1 MARLN
6 IDYQLLT
13 WEGDILRLKFWARAF
28 DVLKQT
34 GAVYLQNEGRH
45 AGCWV
50 MKIDDDSASVGRG
63 ATKRIPKHARRS
75 SSARTARSSTSAR
88 TWPTSSGSP
97 ACSATISSIARS
109 RTRMDGAALWATTS
123 DPSQAVD
130 EHPTFGDAA
139 ATYNVID
146 VRQSYLQKL
155 LKQALSAIGHPQEAD
170 RLTHFSYEMVALS
183 HATAKELG
191 FAPRSG
197 FRGREEA
204 VRRGVRPQGARREGR
219 RSDRSR
225 HREGARRSAIGGR
238 ASCPRRSAARSPNRS
253 ASPRCAT
260 S

>member
-28 DVLKQT
+28 EAMKQT
-34 GAVYLQNEGRH
+34 GAVFLQNEGKH

-50 MKIDDDSASVGRG
+50 MKIDDAEHG
-63 ATKRIPKHARRS
+63 APRRRTRRRRRRARRS
-75 SSARTARSSTSAR
+75 SCARTARVLRRQGHGLPVLEVGCSAR
-88 TWPTSSGSP
+88 LPLSQVRDAHG
-97 ACSATISSIARS
+97 R
-109 RTRMDGAALWATTS
+109 RTLWATTS
-123 DPSQAVD
+123 DPARRAIIRSSA
-130 EHPTFGDAA
+130 PR

-155 LKQALSAIGHPQEAD
+155 LKQALTAIGHPQEPNAH
-170 RLTHFSYEMVALS
+170 HFSYEMVALS

-197 FRGREEA
+197 FGGREEA
-204 VRRGVRPQGARREGR
+204 VRRSVGPQGPRREGR
-219 RSDRSR
+219 RPDRSR
-225 HREGARRSAIGGR
+225 DRQGAGRSRQRPSELPTR
-238 ASCPRRSAARSPNRS
+238 ARRSPNRS
-253 ASPRCAT
+253 ASPPCAT